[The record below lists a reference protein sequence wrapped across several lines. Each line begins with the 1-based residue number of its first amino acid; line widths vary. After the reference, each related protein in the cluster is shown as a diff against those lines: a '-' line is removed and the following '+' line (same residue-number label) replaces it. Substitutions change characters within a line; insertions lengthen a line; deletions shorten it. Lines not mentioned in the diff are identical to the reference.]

1 MTYSDR
7 CAAYRSLWEETA
19 SPPPLADTLTGSL
32 DCDVVI
38 VGGGI
43 TGLST
48 ALHLAERGMA
58 PCVLEAHELAWGASG
73 RNGGQVIP
81 GIKHDPGEI
90 LKRYGHEL
98 GEPLLEMV
106 AGGADTVFDVIARY
120 GIPCD
125 AVRKGWVQPAHSSR
139 ALAVVQDRGRQW
151 IERGAPAELLDRDGV
166 AALLGTDHY
175 LGGWIDRRAGSI
187 QPLSY
192 TRGLVKAAA
201 SLGATLFERSPV
213 VSLERCGQF
222 WVARTRN
229 GATVKARHALIATNA
244 YTDDLWPKL
253 RQTVIAGNSFI
264 VATDPLDPS
273 LGASIFPGGEVASD
287 SRRLLLYFRRDAQGR
302 FIMGGRGQF
311 PDPSSEEDWA
321 HLERA
326 ARLLYPQLGSVPFT
340 YRWAGRVALT
350 RDAVPHVHEPAPD
363 LRIVLGYNG
372 RGVALATQMGRYLA
386 ETICTGKRLPYPVT
400 EIDPIPFHG
409 LRRLYIGLG
418 VAYYGLCDRIA

>member
-19 SPPPLADTLTGSL
+19 GSAPPADTLTGAI
-32 DCDVVI
+32 DCDAVI

-48 ALHLAERGMA
+48 ALHLAEQGLK
-58 PCVLEAHELAWGASG
+58 PCVLEAHALAWGASG

-81 GIKHDPGEI
+81 GIKHDPEEI
-90 LKRYGHEL
+90 LKRYGQDL
-98 GEPLLEMV
+98 GGPLLEMV
-106 AGGADTVFDVIARY
+106 AGAADTVFDVISRY
-120 GIPCD
+120 GIQCD

-151 IERGAPAELLDRDGV
+151 IERGAPAELLDRHGV

-192 TRGLVKAAA
+192 TRGLVRAAA
-201 SLGATLFERSPV
+201 SLGAKLYENSPV
-213 VSLERCGQF
+213 VSLDRSGQT
-222 WVARTRN
+222 WVARTSN
-229 GATVKARHALIATNA
+229 GATVKARHAVIATNA

-264 VATDPLDPS
+264 VATEPLDPAIGERI
-273 LGASIFPGGEVASD
+273 LPNGEVASD

-311 PDPSSEEDWA
+311 PDPGSEKDWA

-326 ARLLYPQLGSVPFT
+326 ARLLYPQLAAVPFT

-350 RDAVPHVHEPAPD
+350 RDAVPHVHEPSPN
-363 LRIVLGYNG
+363 LSIVLGYNG

-386 ETICTGKRLPYPVT
+386 EAIGLGKKLPYPIT